1 MRPGRLP
8 VAVFSEQTQEIGR
21 KLVSGDAYFLFS
33 TEGQVHETT
42 SVGQCGL
49 RTSVATE
56 GFPDPGT
63 GDGQESRPVQ
73 MPPRPPPKP
82 SFSRLGLR
90 SQSPRRLS

>member
-42 SVGQCGL
+42 DRKSV
-49 RTSVATE
+49 V
-56 GFPDPGT
+56 
-63 GDGQESRPVQ
+63 
-73 MPPRPPPKP
+73 
-82 SFSRLGLR
+82 
-90 SQSPRRLS
+90 